1 MNLGRSLGQT
11 GVELPPPAPG
21 TRSWQFLPT
30 AEFASA
36 RRLFAALP
44 RAIEESQEAI
54 PTAGE
59 LEQFPEAEREQR
71 MREIVRTDA
80 RMMHFMALSDQLD
93 ALELV
98 LLDAQ
103 GVRLEAP
110 NIGVTELE
118 IAPDDF
124 RDVLSSIDADADLSA
139 ALTPPIFLLVTSA
152 ASAMGT

>member
-1 MNLGRSLGQT
+1 M
-11 GVELPPPAPG
+11 
-21 TRSWQFLPT
+21 PT
-30 AEFASA
+30 AEFAPA
-36 RRLFAALP
+36 QQLFAALP
-44 RAIEESQEAI
+44 LAIEESQEAI
-54 PTAGE
+54 PTVGE
-59 LEQFPEAEREQR
+59 LEQFPAAEREER
-71 MREIVRTDA
+71 MREIVRTDP
-80 RMMHFMALSDQLD
+80 RMMRFIVLSDQLD

-124 RDVLSSIDADADLSA
+124 CDVLSSMDADADLSA

-152 ASAMGT
+152 A

>member
-1 MNLGRSLGQT
+1 MSFGRALGHT
-11 GVELPPPAPG
+11 GVEMPPPAPG
-21 TRSWQFLPT
+21 TRSWHFLPT
-30 AEFASA
+30 ADFAAA

-44 RAIEESQEAI
+44 DAIEESQEAI

-59 LEQFPEAEREQR
+59 LEQYPPAEREER
-71 MREIVRTDA
+71 MRELVRTDP
-80 RMMHFMALSDQLD
+80 RMVSFMALSDQID

-103 GVRLEAP
+103 GARLNAP

-124 RDVLSSIDADADLSA
+124 RAVLSSMGADAEFSGD
-139 ALTPPIFLLVTSA
+139 LTPPIFLLVTSA
-152 ASAMGT
+152 P